1 MRQRE
6 KYKYAP
12 HLKRYRKRL
21 SDLNDGKPI
30 YGKTPAELE
39 EKIERM
45 RREAAQGL
53 DQKSNPTVY
62 EYIHKWFE
70 LHKQYIRENTAVDYR
85 STINQNI
92 LPVIGDRLIRDIT
105 SDDIKE
111 TLKSAE
117 NKSQSNYNKTD
128 MLLRMIFNAAVESH
142 VIAKNPCP
150 KFKQGGVP
158 PKRKT
163 ALTDEQVEILLAA
176 VEGTVADTFVRIA
189 LYTGMRREEICALQW
204 DCVFLDV
211 SSPYI
216 EVRRAV
222 SWLHNQPE
230 ITDDLKT
237 KASYRNIPIPTQL
250 LDYLKKLKRTAKSD
264 FVVCNRDGVCLSG
277 TQYKNMWHAVVC
289 RSTRERTYT
298 RYLPGGVRETRKIK
312 PKLGEKVRGHNF
324 CYTID
329 FYVHPHMLR
338 RTYITHL
345 ILSGADP
352 KTVQYLA
359 GHKNSKVTMDIYAQ
373 VMYNTPKDT
382 LAKVQAAFPVQ
393 KKKEKA
399 SEEYG
404 KYGD

>member
-1 MRQRE
+1 MGKRE

-45 RREAAQGL
+45 RRAAAQGL
-53 DQKSNPTVY
+53 DQKNNPTVF
-62 EYIHKWFE
+62 EYIQKWFE
-70 LHKQYIRENTAVDYR
+70 LHKQYIRENTATDYK
-85 STINQNI
+85 SVINQNI
-92 LPVIGDRLIRDIT
+92 LPVLGDKLMRSVT

-111 TLKSAE
+111 ALKTTE
-117 NKSQSNYNKTD
+117 NKSRSIYNKTD
-128 MLLRMIFNAAVESH
+128 MLLRMIFDSAVESH
-142 VIAKNPCP
+142 IIAKNPCP
-150 KFKQGGVP
+150 KYRQGGIP
-158 PKRKT
+158 PKKKT
-163 ALTDEQVEILLAA
+163 ALTDKQVETLLAA

-211 SSPYI
+211 PNPYI

-222 SWLHNQPE
+222 NWLHNQPE

-237 KASYRNIPIPTQL
+237 KAAYRNIPMPKQL
-250 LDYLKKLKRTAKSD
+250 SDYLRKLKNKSKGE

-277 TQYKNMWHAVVC
+277 SQYKSMWHAVVC

-298 RYLPGGVRETRKIK
+298 RYLPGGVRETYEIK
-312 PKLGEKVRGHNF
+312 PKLGDKVKGHNF

-338 RTYITHL
+338 RTYITRL

-373 VMYNTPKDT
+373 VMYNTPGET
-382 LAKVQAAFPVQ
+382 MTKVQSAFPLPKQ
-393 KKKEKA
+393 KKGDSGEDA
-399 SEEYG
+399 